1 MKLRVLLILAL
12 GLASGGMLLHHVV
25 ADCGGTENCTICQQT
40 QFTPAEKAPVVAYV
54 GPDFGASEFV
64 EFFCAAPGYS
74 NNLYCAPPRAP
85 PLS

>member
-25 ADCGGTENCTICQQT
+25 ADCGGTENCPICQQI
-40 QFTPAEKAPVVAYV
+40 QLTPAE
-54 GPDFGASEFV
+54 ASSATYLGCDLGSFESV
-64 EFFCAAPGYS
+64 EFFCAPQSTS
-74 NNLYCAPPRAP
+74 NDLYCAAPRGP